1 MYAKPLTKKQYK
13 ILSYIQDFIQSN
25 GYNPSLRE
33 IAKGVNLKSVATVA
47 QHINV
52 LISKSMLEKTDKSAR
67 CLTLTNYAKQLFE
80 DTTLTN
86 NKTSYESFVAV
97 PLLGLIAAG
106 KPIEPM
112 DQSGETLEVPS
123 FMMGK
128 RNTYVLQV
136 EGVSMIDEGILSG
149 DYVVIQEN
157 PEPQNGSVVVALLNG
172 GATLKK
178 YYKEKVGIRL
188 QPSNKDL
195 SPIYVNPGDDLQ
207 IQGQAIGLIRKFA

>member
-13 ILSYIQDFIQSN
+13 ILAYIQDFIKNN

-33 IAKGVNLKSVATVA
+33 IAKGVNLRSVATVA

-52 LISKSMLEKTDKSAR
+52 LISKSMLNKDEKSSR
-67 CLTLTNYAKQLFE
+67 SLTLTEYAKQLFVDSSE
-80 DTTLTN
+80 FSDKSALGNVTPI
-86 NKTSYESFVAV
+86 

-106 KPIEPM
+106 RPIEPM
-112 DQSGETLEVPS
+112 DQSNETLEVPS
-123 FMMGK
+123 FMVGK

-136 EGVSMIDEGILSG
+136 QGISMIDEGILNG

-157 PEPQNGSVVVALLNG
+157 PQPQNGSVVVALLNG

-178 YYKEKVGIRL
+178 YYKEKLGIRL

-195 SPIYVNPGDDLQ
+195 SPIYITSKDDLQ
-207 IQGQAIGLIRKFA
+207 IQGEAIGLIRKFA